1 MSDNNVVFVAGVPTP
16 GSVGHKLHILHPSG
30 QIQSFGDDGG
40 VYSSQLTRWTSQR
53 SSVTGRGDTVWA
65 VKKDANRIVRW
76 DLGQEPRVGRL
87 FEREVVEFDE
97 GAPAELVYPRS
108 LNLAASLDDRGL
120 WIIWIAPDPEWAE
133 RVPPGGDETPAPP
146 REVYDSWLDLVDPV
160 TGRTIARHRH
170 DGYLKDFVAGSS
182 YVAEY
187 HETDAGVPLLHVL
200 EPRLSICSTTGSL
213 RAQEP
218 ERVSG
223 AVSCDMCRI
232 TMDTIASLGG
242 PEGQGLGV
250 VTELSVVAVD
260 GRGRFLIAELR
271 QNEFSVFDASG
282 KFIRTVGR
290 QGEGPGEYQIGIS
303 QIAVGPQFI
312 HVFESHR
319 GRTLL
324 DHAFNVVRTDRF
336 PWADHSRVR
345 VRSRFRGCRD
355 DGRHSDAGSGQ
366 AQFPHPQPVGGD
378 HVLRRESGPGWFQR
392 DGLRGDDVGRAG
404 VGHPRRTVEAGCRNP
419 RVVRTI
425 DRTVEAFDRGPRGRW
440 PGTGSSGIKLDES
453 GYLWILW
460 FTPDPEWTEPEVTLQ
475 PGQTPP
481 DPPMQRAFDDYLDVF
496 DPRTGRTL
504 ARHWSDET
512 IRFVNGYGE
521 SALYVYAIEQNNA
534 GVVYLHLMKP
544 RLEGAPGSVELP
556 RYDGHLQTGPSRKS
570 HSSQLPQIAS
580 GIPRS
585 AAASSSA
592 GVSADNTSGFPKRRR
607 RLVRAVKRTT
617 PCQSPQKLDHHRRP
631 A

>member
-336 PWADHSRVR
+336 PGQIIHGYAYVADSGDVVTMADIPTPEAVRHNFHILNRSGEIMSFGGNRAPDGFNVTGYGETMWAVQ
-345 VRSRFRGCRD
+345 
-355 DGRHSDAGSGQ
+355 GS
-366 AQFPHPQPVGGD
+366 V
-378 HVLRRESGPGWFQR
+378 
-392 DGLRGDDVGRAG
+392 
-404 VGHPRRTVEAGCRNP
+404 T
-419 RVVRTI
+419 RVVRWRLGAET
-425 DRTVEAFDRGPRGRW
+425 
-440 PGTGSSGIKLDES
+440 PGL
-453 GYLWILW
+453 
-460 FTPDPEWTEPEVTLQ
+460 
-475 PGQTPP
+475 
-481 DPPMQRAFDDYLDVF
+481 
-496 DPRTGRTL
+496 
-504 ARHWSDET
+504 
-512 IRFVNGYGE
+512 
-521 SALYVYAIEQNNA
+521 
-534 GVVYLHLMKP
+534 
-544 RLEGAPGSVELP
+544 
-556 RYDGHLQTGPSRKS
+556 
-570 HSSQLPQIAS
+570 
-580 GIPRS
+580 
-585 AAASSSA
+585 
-592 GVSADNTSGFPKRRR
+592 
-607 RLVRAVKRTT
+607 
-617 PCQSPQKLDHHRRP
+617 
-631 A
+631 